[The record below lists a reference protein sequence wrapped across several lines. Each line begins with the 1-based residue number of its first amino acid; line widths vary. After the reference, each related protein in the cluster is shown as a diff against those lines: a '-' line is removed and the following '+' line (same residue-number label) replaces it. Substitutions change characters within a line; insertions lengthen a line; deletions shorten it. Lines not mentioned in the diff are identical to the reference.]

1 MPEIPVQNTSVQE
14 QPRQFA
20 VVTLFPE
27 LVAGIA
33 QWGVTGRAFERG
45 LCQLTLHNPRD
56 HADDRHGTVDDR
68 PYGGGPGMVMQ
79 APILDRAVTVARD
92 ACSRPAKVLAL
103 TPQGRRFDDNMARQ
117 LATLS
122 EQQDLVLIAGRYE
135 GFDERFITESV
146 DIELSIGDFVVSGG
160 ELPAMLVLD
169 AIIRLLPDVLGHHA
183 SAQEDSF
190 AEGLLDYPHYTRPEV
205 YRGQS
210 VPPVLLSGNHKAIAQ
225 WRRAQSLH
233 RTLLRRPDLL
243 TTAELSV
250 EDKALLATWQLA
262 LPDN

>member
-1 MPEIPVQNTSVQE
+1 MLK
-14 QPRQFA
+14 QPPRFT

-27 LVAGIA
+27 LVEGIA

-45 LCQLTLHNPRD
+45 LCQLALYNPRD
-56 HADDRHGTVDDR
+56 YADDRHGTVDDR

-79 APILDRAVTVARD
+79 APVLDRTVAAAREG
-92 ACSRPAKVLAL
+92 CSRPVTVLAL
-103 TPQGRRFDDNMARQ
+103 TPQGRRFDDNMAREF
-117 LATLS
+117 AGLS
-122 EQQDLVLIAGRYE
+122 EQRDLVLIAGRYE
-135 GFDERFITESV
+135 GFDERFIAESV
-146 DIELSIGDFVVSGG
+146 DAEVSVGDFVVSGG

-210 VPPVLLSGNHKAIAQ
+210 VPSVLLSGNHKAIAE

-243 TTAELSV
+243 TAAELSG

-262 LPDN
+262 LPED